1 MPWRA
6 IDRYAAASAF
16 AMVAHRGHSA
26 SGSRE
31 TDRRG
36 GRGVGLAV
44 ITRWNKVPFSEPVL
58 MAERFAERTLHTVAV
73 ALTRYEI
80 QQPNKPSFTT
90 DVAEAFSVKG
100 DKLDSLGIYFDT
112 APYK

>member
-1 MPWRA
+1 M
-6 IDRYAAASAF
+6 
-16 AMVAHRGHSA
+16 
-26 SGSRE
+26 
-31 TDRRG
+31 
-36 GRGVGLAV
+36 GLAV
-44 ITRWNKVPFSEPVL
+44 ITRWSKVPFSEPVL

-73 ALTRYEI
+73 ALARYEI